1 MKKIIYILNG
11 PNLNLLGERE
21 PEIYGSESID
31 DIQKLTEQ
39 FAKSKNIEIIFK
51 QTNHEGELIEMIH
64 DARKKS
70 DGLIINP
77 AGYTHTSV
85 AIYDALLSLD
95 IPIIEVHISNIYKRE
110 KFRHSSYVSM
120 AANSV
125 ISGFGVDGYIFALE
139 SMLKNIK
146 N

>member
-64 DARKKS
+64 DARKK
-70 DGLIINP
+70 
-77 AGYTHTSV
+77 
-85 AIYDALLSLD
+85 
-95 IPIIEVHISNIYKRE
+95 
-110 KFRHSSYVSM
+110 
-120 AANSV
+120 
-125 ISGFGVDGYIFALE
+125 
-139 SMLKNIK
+139 
-146 N
+146 